1 MSISRRIARPLLAS
15 MFISGGLDAIQSP
28 EGKVKAAEAVT
39 EPLKA
44 RFPILPE
51 DTATLIRLNGMVQVG
66 AGSLLAVGKFRRLAS
81 WALVASVIP
90 TTYAGHRFWEEVD
103 DDVRAQQRI
112 HFLKN
117 LGLLGGLI
125 LAANDTEG
133 APSLGWKARRRAGQV
148 TTAIGAG
155 RAASGAR
162 AHHTTET
169 VAEVSR
175 RAKKR
180 ADAAA
185 GKGRR
190 AGRQANKAAVR
201 ASHQATIAAHRAG
214 HEANLAAHRAGHQA
228 NVVAH
233 RAGHKA
239 NRKVSDAAKSGVTF
253 ASPYVRHANETA
265 AGAARVALENA
276 GPLVSAG
283 VERAGEIIAKA
294 SEHLPN

>member
-1 MSISRRIARPLLAS
+1 

-28 EGKVKAAEAVT
+28 EGKVKAASAVT

-44 RFPILPE
+44 RFPLLPE
-51 DTATLIRLNGMVQVG
+51 DTATLVRLNGMVQVG

-103 DDVRAQQRI
+103 DDARAQQRI

-162 AHHTTET
+162 AHHTSET
-169 VAEVSR
+169 VSEVSR
-175 RAKKR
+175 KAKKR
-180 ADAAA
+180 ANAAA
-185 GKGRR
+185 GQGRR
-190 AGRQANKAAVR
+190 AGRQANVAAHR
-201 ASHQATIAAHRAG
+201 SSHQANVAAHRAG
-214 HEANLAAHRAGHQA
+214 HR
-228 NVVAH
+228 
-233 RAGHKA
+233 A
-239 NRKVSDAAKSGVTF
+239 NRAVTDAAKSGVTF
-253 ASPYVRHANETA
+253 ATPYVRQANESA
-265 AGAARVALENA
+265 AGAARAALENA
-276 GPLVSAG
+276 APLVSAG
-283 VERAGEIIAKA
+283 VERANELIAKA
-294 SEHLPN
+294 SEHLPS

>member
-39 EPLKA
+39 EPLRA
-44 RFPILPE
+44 RFPFLPE
-51 DTATLIRLNGMVQVG
+51 DTATLVRINGIVQVG

-133 APSLGWKARRRAGQV
+133 APSLSWKAKRRAGQV
-148 TTAIGAG
+148 TTAISAG
-155 RAASGAR
+155 RAATVPR
-162 AHHTTET
+162 THHTAAT
-169 VAEVSR
+169 VSDLSR
-175 RAKKR
+175 KAKKR
-180 ADAAA
+180 ANAAA

-190 AGRQANKAAVR
+190 GGRQANKAALR
-201 ASHQATIAAHRAG
+201 ATHQANIAAHRAG
-214 HEANLAAHRAGHQA
+214 HEANLAAHRA
-228 NVVAH
+228 NVVAQ

-239 NRKVSDAAKSGVTF
+239 NRAVSEAAKSGVTF
-253 ASPYVRHANETA
+253 ATPYVRQANETA
-265 AGAARVALENA
+265 AGAARAALENA
-276 GPLVSAG
+276 APLVSAG
-283 VERAGEIIAKA
+283 VERANELIAKA
-294 SEHLPN
+294 SEHLPS